1 MTDSANEFRYTCY
14 DTTPEEVYAKMWK
27 AAPGSEQT
35 PIEPN
40 LFSADDGESWV
51 ECPSDWDCFDAWDTD
66 AIVVGA
72 EYDLDVCWTGKQTYR
87 IKSLDSDG
95 NVDEVELVSTDKQFF
110 NGPQPKRTPLSATEI
125 ERLIS
130 HENGLNMFDLV
141 RIIEQAHGIGE

>member
-1 MTDSANEFRYTCY
+1 MPTKEMTDSANEFRYTCY

-27 AAPGSEQT
+27 AAPGIEQT

-51 ECPSDWDCFDAWDTD
+51 ECPSNWDCFDAWDTD

-87 IKSLDSDG
+87 IKSLDDDG
-95 NVDEVELVSTDKQFF
+95 NVDEVELVSTPL
-110 NGPQPKRTPLSATEI
+110 NTWPELVAVQPIWATSVI
-125 ERLIS
+125 
-130 HENGLNMFDLV
+130 
-141 RIIEQAHGIGE
+141 